1 MIYAT
6 FLYLLLAAFVI
17 WVWSPPAI
25 LRMLVLIVLILL
37 YSWTSSRLAKKNS
50 EGYSFL
56 QFTNKVQEILIVKAR
71 ASQIISDWL
80 F

>member
-25 LRMLVLIVLILL
+25 LRMLVLIALILL
-37 YSWTSSRLAKKNS
+37 YSWTSSRLAKK
-50 EGYSFL
+50 
-56 QFTNKVQEILIVKAR
+56 K
-71 ASQIISDWL
+71 
-80 F
+80 

>member
-37 YSWTSSRLAKKNS
+37 YSWTSRRLAKK
-50 EGYSFL
+50 
-56 QFTNKVQEILIVKAR
+56 K
-71 ASQIISDWL
+71 
-80 F
+80 

>member
-1 MIYAT
+1 MLYAT

-37 YSWTSSRLAKKNS
+37 YSWTSSRLAKK
-50 EGYSFL
+50 
-56 QFTNKVQEILIVKAR
+56 K
-71 ASQIISDWL
+71 
-80 F
+80 

>member
-37 YSWTSSRLAKKNS
+37 YSWTSSRLTKK
-50 EGYSFL
+50 
-56 QFTNKVQEILIVKAR
+56 K
-71 ASQIISDWL
+71 
-80 F
+80 

>member
-6 FLYLLLAAFVI
+6 FIYLLLAAFVI

-37 YSWTSSRLAKKNS
+37 YSWTSSRLAKK
-50 EGYSFL
+50 
-56 QFTNKVQEILIVKAR
+56 K
-71 ASQIISDWL
+71 
-80 F
+80 

>member
-17 WVWSPPAI
+17 WVWSPPAF

-37 YSWTSSRLAKKNS
+37 YSWTSSRLAKK
-50 EGYSFL
+50 
-56 QFTNKVQEILIVKAR
+56 K
-71 ASQIISDWL
+71 
-80 F
+80 